1 MERII
6 KTVVILILCCTG
18 GLFLSASKEDV
29 ITVKEGKDIVFKVA
43 ENLPDSVWE
52 KRTEIRVFKEKKE
65 LINKEGEVLWEI
77 DNGCIVRRNAAP
89 KSAGDYTIKVES
101 GGKIYEYKAK
111 VKIEHKKK

>member
-6 KTVVILILCCTG
+6 KTIVIITLCCTG
-18 GLFLSASKEDV
+18 GLFLSASKEEV

-43 ENLPDSVWE
+43 ENLPDNVWE

-77 DNGCIVRRNAAP
+77 DKGCIVRRNAAP
-89 KSAGDYTIKVES
+89 ESAGNYTIKVEC

-111 VKIEHKKK
+111 VKIEQKKK